1 MCGICGILEKNGT
14 KVDQHLLKTMN
25 NAIAHRGPDDAG
37 YYIDTS
43 IGLAMRRLS
52 IIDLET
58 GHQPI
63 HNEDETIWI
72 VFNGEIYNYQTLR
85 RNLESKGHEFMTRS
99 DTEVILHLYEEMGD
113 ECISQLNGMFA
124 FAIWDSNMKRLFLAR
139 DRLGIKPLH
148 YAERDGTF
156 LFGSEIKSILQDPR
170 LPRNVNKHALQE
182 YLGFEYVPGSET
194 MFEGIFK
201 LLPGCTLT
209 VEKGQTTVKRYWDL
223 RYPSTCTLPE
233 DAIAN
238 ELYERLKKSI
248 TMRLM
253 SDVPLG
259 AFLSGG
265 IDSSSIVGMM
275 SQATDRTIQTF
286 SIGFDDVSYN
296 ELEYAQKV
304 ATLFNTE
311 HHERIITPD
320 VTELVRTALQYLD
333 EPLADV
339 SIFPT
344 YLISR
349 EATSKVKVVLS
360 GDGGDE
366 LFAGYDWYRASR
378 ADAVAY
384 QHIPRMIKNAIKGIA
399 DIVPATSKKKGT
411 INEFKRFVEGASLPS
426 ELHHLRWQYF
436 ITENERIAL
445 LSEPMRETGSCDIP
459 PNPVNEY
466 YARNSAPNSLA
477 REQYVDLKMYLPD
490 DILTKVDR
498 MSMACSLEARVPF
511 LDYTLVEF
519 AATIPSYLKLRG
531 TLTKYILKKAMGR
544 LLPRDIL
551 YRKKQGFSIPMK
563 NWLRDEL
570 QDFMLDTLSSKR
582 ICEMGFFNP
591 DYIEKITRQH
601 LEGRRNNAHQIWSLM
616 LFNLWHA
623 RYITKEEPI

>member
-14 KVDQHLLKTMN
+14 KVDQHLLKMMN

-113 ECISQLNGMFA
+113 ECTSQLNGMFA
-124 FAIWDSNMKRLFLAR
+124 FAIWDSNVKRLFLAR
-139 DRLGIKPLH
+139 DRLGVKPLH
-148 YAERDGTF
+148 YAEMDGTI

-170 LPRNVNKHALQE
+170 LPRNVNIHALQK
-182 YLGFEYVPGSET
+182 YLGFEYVPGPET

-209 VEKGQTTVKRYWDL
+209 IENSQTTVKRYWDL
-223 RYPSTCTLPE
+223 GYPSTCTLPE
-233 DAIAN
+233 DAIAK
-238 ELYERLKKSI
+238 ELYERLKESV
-248 TMRLM
+248 TARLM

-265 IDSSSIVGMM
+265 IDSSSIVGIM
-275 SQATDRTIQTF
+275 SQLTDHPVQTF
-286 SIGFDDVSYN
+286 SIGFDDASYN
-296 ELEYAQKV
+296 ELEYARRV
-304 ATLFNTE
+304 AALFDTE
-311 HHERIITPD
+311 HHELIITPD
-320 VTELVRTALQYLD
+320 AMELVQVILQYLD

-344 YLISR
+344 YLVSC
-349 EATSKVKVVLS
+349 EAASKVKVVLS

-378 ADAVAY
+378 ADTVYQQIPQPVRNVIKKVA
-384 QHIPRMIKNAIKGIA
+384 
-399 DIVPATSKKKGT
+399 DTVPATSQKKGT
-411 INEFKRFVEGASLPS
+411 INEFKRFVEGSSLSS
-426 ELHHLRWQYF
+426 ELHHVRWQYF
-436 ITENERIAL
+436 VTDNERTTL
-445 LSEPMRETGSCDIP
+445 LSEPMRGAESCVMP
-459 PNPVNEY
+459 SNLVNEY
-466 YARNSAPNSLA
+466 YVQNSAPDPLG

-531 TLTKYILKKAMGR
+531 TLTKYILKKAMGK

-570 QDFMLDTLSSKR
+570 QDFMLDVLSAR
-582 ICEMGFFNP
+582 RTRETGFFNP

-601 LEGRRNNAHQIWSLM
+601 LEGKRNNAHQIWSLM

-623 RYITKEEPI
+623 RYITKEPI